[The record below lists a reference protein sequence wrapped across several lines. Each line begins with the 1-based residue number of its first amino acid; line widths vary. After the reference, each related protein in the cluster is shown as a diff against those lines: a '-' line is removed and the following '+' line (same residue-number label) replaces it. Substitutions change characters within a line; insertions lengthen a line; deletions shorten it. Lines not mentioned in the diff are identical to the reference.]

1 MKLRSVFAAIM
12 IGTLLIFASAGV
24 CQDETGEECVES
36 IGYGLINWT
45 AGYIEAMNIGAPP
58 PELAG
63 RINARPVALRA
74 AKEKA
79 LGDLMEIVKD
89 IQVDSTRKI
98 KDFMMER
105 QDINAQILDFVQRD
119 AMVSDQQYLPDGT
132 AEIKLRVPIYGN
144 LTRIILPASITEV
157 EDVKLPAVVS
167 PSDTSASPPAAHK
180 TAPRIPPTSLMHSGI
195 IVDARGMGA
204 KPAMAPKI
212 FDENGKE
219 VYGYSSVD
227 REYAVRQGTVVY
239 TRDIVSARTNQ
250 RVAANPL
257 TIKAVKTD
265 ATGKTDLVIGNI
277 DAQRIRGTIQETI
290 LLKQCRVIIVLD

>member
-1 MKLRSVFAAIM
+1 
-12 IGTLLIFASAGV
+12 
-24 CQDETGEECVES
+24 
-36 IGYGLINWT
+36 
-45 AGYIEAMNIGAPP
+45 
-58 PELAG
+58 
-63 RINARPVALRA
+63 INARPVALRA

>member
-1 MKLRSVFAAIM
+1 MKLRSVFTAIM

-24 CQDETGEECVES
+24 CQDETGEEYVES

-219 VYGYSSVD
+219 IYSYSSVD